1 MATIDLSRNATNF
14 VKHFES
20 TRMQQGRVLTDDDF
34 NEHAQLNGEDM
45 RKTRVHV
52 IGPAGS
58 PDDGFS
64 IDSLQVLPPT
74 VAFPNGL
81 LTFVIKAG
89 TLYLGGLRLTLEQ
102 DEYYHLQ
109 KDWLQQGEDPVDR
122 LAVPAVQ
129 RSDLVYLE
137 AWQQPVSAVEDSEL
151 FEVALGSRDTSARIR
166 TMRRVRVRQGV
177 TLTDCEDA
185 FQTLLT
191 DLATQ
196 GTFIDDDAELVSDSR
211 LKVEPD
217 GTAGTP
223 DLCSPPVAGGYL
235 GAENQA
241 IRVQLVSGTEFTWG
255 FDNAAPLYRV
265 QLANDDTGV
274 PRRIV
279 MLTEPADQAHWPL
292 SGQVVELLPWSAALV
307 NNQKLAEMH
316 GHLAKVNGS
325 YNPNNKT
332 FFIDTAPPPPAGS
345 PPHPFGEHW
354 KERNDPGIGDS
365 TILDDEGEFFYLRVW
380 NRGSDAASPARIGF
394 VPGTAVSLAHT
405 GLKVTFTGTQFRRDD
420 FWIIAAR
427 PDSPTVLVPW
437 DFDPTRPPYGLLPYD
452 GRPPHGVRRWLTPLC
467 VIQWTPGAPP
477 TGVVLHD
484 CREHFPPLTRIRTC
498 CTFIVG
504 NGVTSHG
511 HFDSIQTAVE
521 HLPAE
526 GGKICLLPGVYH
538 ENVRIVNRRN
548 ITICGCGHRS
558 IVRSRGPTPPAAA
571 AMPVISIIG
580 GFNITLECFA
590 VEADPTGLGILIRGK
605 NTFSKQKQEALTEVV
620 GVLLSELSVTAAQQ
634 TAVRARFVRD
644 FTVRCCTLANLDQ
657 TSSGQTLVVL
667 GDDVLIERNVV
678 EVAAMRNPRL
688 PPPDPAEPPAVFIPG
703 TRARGGIQIEG
714 LSDRVRIINN
724 LIHGGSRNGIT
735 LGSIAILGPNDPD
748 GPQDDPNDGDLPP
761 VDPCDPCDPIDDI
774 PDDPPGDGVRIVD
787 GGPLSEIR
795 IERNRIYDIGACG
808 IGVVR
813 FFDLRGQDEF
823 ISVYQ
828 LTILGNHIRHCLL
841 REIRGPKPEVATF
854 VGYGGISLADVHHLV
869 VYDNVI
875 EDCGLSLREPVC
887 GIFVLQ
893 AEGSDLSRNRIF
905 ENGVPGLNIQRDTV
919 ANTNLTLG
927 YRGGIVIAFALAP
940 MGGLSPETIAP
951 ASFVAAQI
959 KLPPTPTGEPAAKIH
974 DNIVTV
980 PVGRALHLNA
990 LGPVSV
996 EGNHFTSR
1004 GVVQGFSAILGSQ
1017 LAATVWILNLGF
1029 SNEFYLGYFFFAAGS
1044 NKAPLPGLDQ
1054 FAIGRSLAT
1063 GQVLFNDNQVTF
1075 DAFDPGVS
1083 FALSSVLIATA
1094 DDLGFQ
1100 DNHCESNLFNDF
1112 VVTQSL
1118 LLGVS
1123 SRTNSNRF
1131 TEGKL
1136 NAFFSAVTVG
1146 FIANTTTIN
1155 QATHCILSRCI
1166 LNPLGL
1172 KYALNFETVGVNPN
1186 LGGDLLC
1193 ARIQTSFG
1201 GRDQTIDP
1209 HP

>member
-1 MATIDLSRNATNF
+1 MATIDLSRNTTNF

-34 NEHAQLNGEDM
+34 NEQARLTSEES

-52 IGPAGS
+52 IGPSGS
-58 PDDGFS
+58 PDDGFR
-64 IDSLQVLPPT
+64 IDSPQML
-74 VAFPNGL
+74 NGK

-89 TLYLGGLRLTLEQ
+89 TLYLGGLRLLLER
-102 DEYYHLQ
+102 DEFYHLQ
-109 KDWLQQGEDPVDR
+109 KDWLQEGENAADR
-122 LAVPAVQ
+122 LVSPPAS

-137 AWQQPVSAVEDSEL
+137 AWRQPVSSVEDNEG
-151 FEVALGSRDTSARIR
+151 FEVALGARDTSVKIR

-196 GTFIDDDAELVSDSR
+196 GTLNDEAELISDAR

-265 QLANDDTGV
+265 QLANDDAGV
-274 PRRIV
+274 ARRIV

-307 NNQKLAEMH
+307 NNQKLSEMH

-332 FFIDTAPPPPAGS
+332 FFIDTAPPGPAGS

-354 KERNDPGIGDS
+354 KERNDPVIGDS

-380 NRGSDAASPARIGF
+380 NRGSDTASPARIGF

-452 GRPPHGVRRWLTPLC
+452 GRPPHGVRSWLTPLC

-504 NGVTSHG
+504 NGITSHG
-511 HFDSIQTAVE
+511 HFDSIQTAVD

-526 GGKICLLPGVYH
+526 GGKICLLPGVYQ
-538 ENVRIVNRRN
+538 ENIRIVNRRN
-548 ITICGCGHRS
+548 ITICGCGNRS
-558 IVRSRGPTPPAAA
+558 IVRSRGPTPPATA

-580 GFNITLECFA
+580 GFNIVLECFA
-590 VEADPTGLGILIRGK
+590 VEADATGLGIKILGQNPYSDPK
-605 NTFSKQKQEALTEVV
+605 SQEALTEVV
-620 GVLLSELSVTAAQQ
+620 GVVLSELSVTAAQQ

-644 FTVRCCTLANLDQ
+644 FTVRCCTLANLDEP
-657 TSSGQTLVVL
+657 SSGQTLVVL

-678 EVAAMRNPRL
+678 EVAAMRDPKL
-688 PPPDPAEPPAVFIPG
+688 PPPDPAEPPVIFVPG

-714 LSDRVRIINN
+714 LSDRVRIVNN
-724 LIHGGSRNGIT
+724 LIHGGSSNGIT
-735 LGSIAILGPNDPD
+735 LGSIIINVDSPPDDPD
-748 GPQDDPNDGDLPP
+748 DGNLPP
-761 VDPCDPCDPIDDI
+761 IDPCDPCDPIDDI
-774 PDDPPGDGVRIVD
+774 PEEPPDGNIRVLD

-795 IERNRIYDIGACG
+795 IERNRIYEMGSCG

-813 FFDLRGQDEF
+813 FFDLRGKDVF
-823 ISVYQ
+823 IHVDQ
-828 LTILGNHIRHCLL
+828 LTILGNHIRRCLQ
-841 REIRGPKPEVATF
+841 REIAEPSPALALF
-854 VGYGGISLADVHHLV
+854 VGYGGISLADVHQLV
-869 VYDNVI
+869 VYDNLI
-875 EDCGLSLREPVC
+875 EHCGLSPREPVC

-893 AEGSDLSRNRIF
+893 VEGCDLHRNRVL
-905 ENGVPGLNIQRDTV
+905 ENGVAAFSRDLENINFKV
-919 ANTNLTLG
+919 G
-927 YRGGIVIAFALAP
+927 HRGGIVIVFALAP
-940 MGGLSPETIAP
+940 ALTQAGAVVDP
-951 ASFVAAQI
+951 VANVAVI
-959 KLPPTPTGEPAAKIH
+959 VTPKPLPSGEPAARIH

-980 PVGRALHLNA
+980 PAGRALHLNA
-990 LGPVSV
+990 LGAVSV
-996 EGNHFTSR
+996 EGNHFISR
-1004 GVVQGFSAILGSQ
+1004 GVVPGFSATFSSQ
-1017 LAATVWILNLGF
+1017 LAATVWLLDLGF
-1029 SNEFYLGYFFFAAGS
+1029 SNEYYLGFLLFSAAGKS
-1044 NKAPLPGLDQ
+1044 APAFQPGLDQ
-1054 FAIGRSLAT
+1054 FGLGRSLAT
-1063 GQVLFNDNQVTF
+1063 GQVLFNDNRVTF
-1075 DAFDPGVS
+1075 DALDAAS
-1083 FALSSVLIATA
+1083 SLALSSVMIITA

-1100 DNHCESNLFNDF
+1100 DNHCDANLLNDF
-1112 VVTQSL
+1112 VVTNGF

-1131 TEGKL
+1131 TEGMF
-1136 NAFFSAVTVG
+1136 NAFFSAVTAG

-1155 QATHCILSRCI
+1155 QATHCILA
-1166 LNPLGL
+1166 LGL
-1172 KYALNFETVGVNPN
+1172 RLKFALNTEIVGVNP
-1186 LGGDLLC
+1186 L
-1193 ARIQTSFG
+1193 F
-1201 GRDQTIDP
+1201 GRDQNCDDIQRAFSKTETVNLT
-1209 HP
+1209 HG